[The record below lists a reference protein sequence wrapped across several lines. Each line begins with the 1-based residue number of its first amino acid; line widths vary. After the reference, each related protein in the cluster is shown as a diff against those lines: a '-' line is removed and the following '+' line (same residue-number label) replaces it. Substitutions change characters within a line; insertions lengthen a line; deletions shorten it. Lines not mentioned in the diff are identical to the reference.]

1 MTPGETHNEWYQY
14 YCSIFYAFK
23 CLLHIFLFYV
33 SSPKYLFS
41 GINIEKGSVCQ
52 SFSFKAVSC
61 LEGDFA
67 CRDGSKCL
75 KREERCDGKS
85 DCVDG
90 SDEEECGE

>member
-1 MTPGETHNEWYQY
+1 M
-14 YCSIFYAFK
+14 
-23 CLLHIFLFYV
+23 
-33 SSPKYLFS
+33 
-41 GINIEKGSVCQ
+41 CQ